1 MWAENFGEDSNMKD
15 AHEFAG
21 RVAVVTGGSEGIGY
35 DFCRALCEAGC
46 EVYFCSRD
54 AEKGELAAKGLG
66 RNAHYRQTDL
76 SVPEQIKAFAD
87 YVREFAGRVD
97 YLVNNAANDDRIKFD
112 DLTVAECD
120 RMWAL
125 NLRSFLLMSRACLEL
140 LRVGDGKSIVNIST
154 SNYMFGLEPFTIYN
168 ATKSG
173 ILGFTRSLARE
184 LGKEGIRVNMI
195 SPGWIMTEKQL
206 RKYVTEEDKQTLLRE
221 QCVKHLIEANH
232 VSPVMLFLLSSAA
245 CAMSGQNLVVD
256 GGRYFQ

>member
-1 MWAENFGEDSNMKD
+1 MMDSS
-15 AHEFAG
+15 EFAS

-35 DFCRALCEAGC
+35 DFCRALCEVGC
-46 EVYFCSRD
+46 EVYFCSRN
-54 AEKGELAAKGLG
+54 AAKGESAAAKLG
-66 RNAHYRQTDL
+66 SRAHYHQTDL
-76 SVPEQIKAFAD
+76 SVPAQITAFAAH
-87 YVREFAGRVD
+87 VQERTGRVD
-97 YLVNNAANDDRIKFD
+97 YLVNNAANDDRITFD
-112 DLTVAECD
+112 NLTVEECD

-140 LRVGDGKSIVNIST
+140 MRNGEGKSIVNIST
-154 SNYMFGLEPFTIYN
+154 SNYMYGLEPFTIYN

-206 RKYVTEEDKQTLLRE
+206 RKYVTEQDKADLLRD
-221 QCVKHLIEANH
+221 QCVKHLIEAKH

>member
-1 MWAENFGEDSNMKD
+1 MVESN
-15 AHEFAG
+15 EFDD

-35 DFCRALCEAGC
+35 DFCRALCEVGC
-46 EVYFCSRD
+46 EVYFCSRNS
-54 AEKGELAAKGLG
+54 EKGELAARSLG
-66 RNAHYRQTDL
+66 TRAHYHQTDL
-76 SVPEQIKAFAD
+76 SVPQQITAFAD
-87 YVREFAGRVD
+87 YVRQAAGHID

-112 DLTVAECD
+112 DLTVEECD

-125 NLRSFLLMSRACLEL
+125 NLRSFLLMSRACLDL
-140 LRVGDGKSIVNIST
+140 IRLGKGRSIVNIST
-154 SNYMFGLEPFTIYN
+154 TNYFSGFEPFTIYN

-206 RKYVTEEDKQTLLRE
+206 RRYVTEQDKLDLIRD
-221 QCVKHLIEANH
+221 QCVKHLLEAKH
-232 VSPVMLFLLSSAA
+232 VSPVMLFLLSSGA

-256 GGRYFQ
+256 GGKHFQ

>member
-1 MWAENFGEDSNMKD
+1 MIMMDDS
-15 AHEFAG
+15 EFTG
-21 RVAVVTGGSEGIGY
+21 RVAVVTGGSEGIGL
-35 DFCRALCEAGC
+35 DFCRILCEAGC
-46 EVYFCSRD
+46 EVYFCSRNAD
-54 AEKGELAAKGLG
+54 KGQLAAKALG
-66 RNAHYRQTDL
+66 RHAHYYQADL
-76 SVPEQIKAFAD
+76 AAPDQIKAFAA
-87 YVREFAGRVD
+87 YVRELAGRVD

-112 DLTVAECD
+112 DLTVENCD

-140 LRVGDGKSIVNIST
+140 IRQGEGKSIVNIGT
-154 SNYMFGLEPFTIYN
+154 ANYMHGLEPFTIYN

-184 LGKEGIRVNMI
+184 LGKEGIRVNML

-206 RKYVTEEDKQTLLRE
+206 RKYVGEEDKQMLLRE
-221 QCVKHLIEANH
+221 QCVKHLIEAKH

-256 GGRYFQ
+256 GGNYFQ

>member
-1 MWAENFGEDSNMKD
+1 MMD
-15 AHEFAG
+15 ASEFAD

-35 DFCRALCEAGC
+35 DFCRSLCEVGC
-46 EVYFCSRD
+46 EVYFCSRN
-54 AEKGELAAKGLG
+54 AEKGQLAAKALG
-66 RNAHYRQTDL
+66 RRAHYYQADL
-76 SVPEQIKAFAD
+76 TAPDQIKAFAA
-87 YVREFAGRVD
+87 YVRELAGRID
-97 YLVNNAANDDRIKFD
+97 YLVNNAANDDRIRFD
-112 DLTVAECD
+112 DLTVEECD

-140 LRVGDGKSIVNIST
+140 LRKGEGKSIVNIST
-154 SNYMFGLEPFTIYN
+154 ANYLHGLEPFTIYN

-184 LGKEGIRVNMI
+184 LGKERIRVNMI

-221 QCVKHLIEANH
+221 QCVKHLIEAKQ

-245 CAMSGQNLVVD
+245 SAMSGQNLVVD